1 METQRGYLRGRRAF
15 STGSERGQLRPTP
28 CNGADPQ
35 APLCLELVPWS
46 P

>member
-15 STGSERGQLRPTP
+15 STGSERGRLRPTP
-28 CNGADPQ
+28 CNGADP
-35 APLCLELVPWS
+35 LCLELVPRS